1 MDSFKAVIFDLDGTL
16 LNTIEDITDSMN
28 ASLREQGLEPY
39 TVEDY
44 KYFVGDGVDNLVKK
58 LMKNRLGDDKVHAL
72 VRAGYMAEYA
82 QRQHDKTK
90 PYPGIMALLKRLNEQ
105 SVLVNVLSNKP
116 DPDTQTVIK
125 YYFPQIRFANVCGKK
140 PGYEVKPDPRS
151 VLEMIDQ
158 MHLSKA
164 EVLYVGDTYTDMMTA
179 KNAGLTS
186 VGVLWGFRKVDEL
199 MQGDAH
205 YIIKHPK
212 EILAIL
218 KEGIPHAA

>member
-1 MDSFKAVIFDLDGTL
+1 MNPIKAVIFDLDGTL

-28 ASLREQGLEPY
+28 ASLLQQGLQPY

-58 LMKNRLGDDKVHAL
+58 LMKNRPGDEKVHAL
-72 VRAGYMAEYA
+72 IKAGYMAEYA
-82 QRQHDKTK
+82 KRQHDLTK
-90 PYPGIMALLKRLNEQ
+90 PYPGIMTLLKSLNEQ
-105 SVLVNVLSNKP
+105 GIFVNVLSNKP
-116 DPDTQTVIK
+116 DPDTQSVIQF
-125 YYFPQIRFANVCGKK
+125 YFPKIRFTHVCGKK

-151 VLEMIDQ
+151 VLEMVDQ

-186 VGVLWGFRKVDEL
+186 VGVLWGFRKVEEL
-199 MQGDAH
+199 MQGDAQ

-212 EILAIL
+212 EILTIL
-218 KEGIPHAA
+218 KEGMLHAA